1 MTRMNTPVSIIM
13 ASYNY
18 AEWMKDAI
26 DSVISQTY
34 PHWELIIVDDGSKDH
49 SVDVIREYACRD
61 HRIRFV
67 QHPDAGNHGLP
78 ATIKLGLS
86 EAQYTITAFLEADDL
101 WMPAHLELLMGAL
114 QNDGIGMAVCQCEP
128 FGNGV
133 FYEAILYH
141 LSMIREGQLRVRS
154 HLDLKLLFLFKH
166 NLIPTFSAVVAR
178 TDLLKK
184 CDFDTPV
191 LPWLDY
197 WLWTQMVW
205 MSNCVFVPAQLTRW
219 RIHNTSYMS
228 TTKQKAEQCDIAIF
242 QKKLLVKIR
251 QRFFRDAPFRDNYL
265 LVIGKLPRKLS
276 FIAYKY
282 PANLYKFIIKCRNN
296 LIKCRNNLIKAYKFS
311 CKVCINLRTPEGRLT
326 LLKKGISAINRELIS
341 DSIFASF
348 HEQAALPDTPECH
361 LAHATKRVLFVLHEL
376 SLTGAPIVTLD
387 AMRVL
392 RKNGYAPAVV
402 AFRGGGL
409 VAVLQSEGIP
419 YIIEPNLEWETNI
432 PLKALDFFNAFDAII
447 LSSLACA
454 PELRIL
460 RYAKPAKFW
469 WIHETQV
476 GFFHVGH
483 IPNLRLPECFEA
495 VNAVWLGSPL
505 SRPYVSENCPEEKSL
520 LLTYGVPAK
529 SVCVKDTQP
538 ARQRISF
545 LLVGSIIPR
554 KRPDL
559 FVEAI
564 ELLDDKDKATFKII
578 GAPYSPDT
586 SADFTQSFRARAAK
600 TPSIAICS
608 GMTHEGYL
616 NELNKVDVLVCPSSD
631 DPMPVVVTEALMLGK
646 LCICSNAIGQ
656 AAILENGRDIMTF
669 PSGSAEALA
678 KAMAQVISQPE
689 LLQRFAVAAKQAY
702 QAHFSMEEFEERLMS
717 AFTEGLA
724 RANKETP
731 SKFQIGA

>member
-49 SVDVIREYACRD
+49 SVDVISDYARRD
-61 HRIRFV
+61 SRIRLV
-67 QHPDAGNHGLP
+67 QHPGADNRGLP

-86 EAQYTITAFLEADDL
+86 KAQYTITAFLEADDL
-101 WMPAHLELLMGAL
+101 WMPKHLELLVRAL
-114 QNDGIGMAVCQCEP
+114 QNDDTGMAVCQCEP

-133 FYEAILYH
+133 RYEAIIHH
-141 LSMIREGQLRVRS
+141 LSMIRNSQYCVHS
-154 HLDLKLLFLFKH
+154 HMDLKLLFLFKH

-178 TDLLKK
+178 TDLLRK

-197 WLWTQMVW
+197 WLWAQMVW

-228 TTKQKAEQCDIAIF
+228 TTKQKTEQCDISIF
-242 QKKLLVKIR
+242 QKKLLAKIR
-251 QRFFRDAPFRDNYL
+251 QKFLHDTSFRGKYL
-265 LVIGKLPRKLS
+265 LITGKLPRR
-276 FIAYKY
+276 FAAIAYKH
-282 PANLYKFIIKCRNN
+282 PANIYKFLAKCRNKLAN
-296 LIKCRNNLIKAYKFS
+296 GYKFF
-311 CKVCINLRTPEGRLT
+311 CKVCMCLRTPDGRLT

-341 DSIFASF
+341 DPIFASF

-402 AFRGGGL
+402 TFRGGGL
-409 VAVLQSEGIP
+409 VADLQSEGIP
-419 YIIEPNLEWETNI
+419 HIIEPRLEWETNI

-447 LSSLACA
+447 LSSLSCA
-454 PELRIL
+454 PVLRIL
-460 RYAKPAKFW
+460 LYAKPAKFW
-469 WIHETQV
+469 WIHETQI
-476 GFFHVGH
+476 GFFHAGH

-495 VNAVWLGSPL
+495 VNAVWLASPL

-529 SVCVKDTQP
+529 PVCVKDTQP

-564 ELLDDKDKATFKII
+564 ELLDDKDNATFKII

-586 SADFTQSFRARAAK
+586 SADFTRSFRARAAK
-600 TPSIAICS
+600 IPSITVCPE
-608 GMTHEGYL
+608 MTREGVL
-616 NELNKVDVLVCPSSD
+616 NELHKVDVLVCPSSD

-669 PSGSAEALA
+669 PSGSAEDLA

-702 QAHFSMEEFEERLMS
+702 QAHFSMEEFEERLVS